1 MRPDLIEIGSTG
13 LNRVGGYIQED
24 INAALRGSAWEKNV
38 VEMTEQDA
46 IVGAMLFAIEML
58 MRGVEWQ
65 IMPSVEDDS
74 AALEWSDFVKSC
86 MDDMSMSWSDIL
98 SEILTM
104 LPWGFAPME
113 VVYKVRGGE
122 HKDHRRSSKFN
133 DGRFGWRKWSIRG
146 QETIE
151 QWLFDEDGGIQ
162 GMIQLAPP
170 RNTRVE
176 IPIEKTLLF
185 RTKARQNNPE
195 GRSVLR
201 NAYVSWYYKNNIQRI
216 EAIGIERD
224 FTGWPLARAPAAYLS
239 SSATSEQIAVKD
251 QILDIVTGMKRDEKE
266 GGIFPSDR
274 DEQGNY
280 LFDLS
285 LLTTGGSR
293 VFDTDKIIARYDQ
306 RIAMTVLADFIL
318 IGHENVGSNALVVGR
333 TDLFTSAIKAWLSSI
348 ADVIN
353 RFAIPRLMAFNGVPA
368 DLHPSL
374 EFGDVSQISINQL
387 CEYVSKLTGA
397 NLILPDDELEAHL
410 RQTADL
416 PPIPEGRERPDPQI
430 NTGALQRSI
439 AQGYIEDAQIE
450 AARRVLA
457 RG

>member
-1 MRPDLIEIGSTG
+1 MARPDLIEIGSTG
-13 LNRVGGYIQED
+13 LNRVGGYVQED
-24 INAALRGSAWEKNV
+24 INAALRGSAWKKNV

-46 IVGAMLFAIEML
+46 IIGAMLFAIEML

-65 IMPSVEDDS
+65 IMPAVEDDAS
-74 AALEWSDFVKSC
+74 ALEWSDFVKSC

-113 VVYKVRGGE
+113 LVYKVRGGE

-151 QWLFDEDGGIQ
+151 QWMFDEDGGIQ

-170 RNTRVE
+170 RYTRVE

-224 FTGWPLARAPAAYLS
+224 MAGFPVGFIPGRYLS
-239 SSATSEQIAVKD
+239 SSASTDEVAMRDRFQ
-251 QILDIVTGMKRDEKE
+251 DIITGVKRDQQE
-266 GGIFPSDR
+266 GILWPSDR
-274 DEQGNY
+274 DENGNR
-280 LFDLS
+280 LFEFE
-285 LLTTGGSR
+285 LTASGGQR
-293 VFDTDKIIARYDQ
+293 QFDTDKIIARYDQ

-318 IGHENVGSNALVVGR
+318 LGHENVGSNALSVDK
-333 TDLFTSAIKAWLSSI
+333 TELFTSAIKAWLASI

-374 EFGDVSQISINQL
+374 KFGDVSQISIDQL
-387 CEYVSKLTGA
+387 REYVSDLTGA

-416 PPIPEGRERPDPQI
+416 PPIPEGRERPESSDEE
-430 NTGALQRSI
+430 T
-439 AQGYIEDAQIE
+439 AQVE

-457 RG
+457 RGC